1 MTDNIIYRSPI
12 SAIDFKKYYEL
23 RWRILRKPWNQP
35 KGSEV
40 NESDVDAFHIM
51 AELNDKIIGVG
62 SIHELEEGIGRIRFM
77 AVDDDWQKH
86 GIGQTVVK
94 LLEENAKSKNWN
106 KVRLWAREIAINFY
120 QNLGY
125 KIISDGYTIFDV
137 IKHKIM
143 EKELSPLQVS
153 RISNF

>member
-1 MTDNIIYRSPI
+1 MTNNIIYRSPK
-12 SAIDFKKYYEL
+12 SDIDFEKYYEL

-40 NESDVDAFHIM
+40 NDRDGDAFHIL
-51 AELNDKIIGVG
+51 AEKDEKVIGVG
-62 SIHELEEGIGRIRFM
+62 CIHEIEDGVGRIRFM
-77 AVDDDWQKH
+77 GVDDDYQKL
-86 GIGQTVVK
+86 GIGQNIVK

-106 KVRLWAREIAINFY
+106 KVRLWAREIAIEFY

-125 KIISDGYTIFDV
+125 KIIGNGELLFGV

-143 EKELSPLQVS
+143 EKG
-153 RISNF
+153 I